1 MQVAQQLLRRLQKV
15 PWRGLPFTFKW
26 TEYRT
31 LPLDSQLSQDR
42 AELHLESDIAAF
54 RVFALAR
61 CLRTLR
67 CVGTCGAA
75 MLLADGGL
83 TVAAGMF
90 TFFRGGHKRSS

>member
-1 MQVAQQLLRRLQKV
+1 MRAARQLLRRLQKV
-15 PWRGLPFTFKW
+15 PWRGLPFAFKW

-31 LPLDSQLSQDR
+31 SPLDSKLSQDR

-61 CLRTLR
+61 CLRTLL

-75 MLLADGGL
+75 MLLANGGL
-83 TVAAGMF
+83 TIAAGMF
-90 TFFRGGHKRSS
+90 AFVRGGHKRSS